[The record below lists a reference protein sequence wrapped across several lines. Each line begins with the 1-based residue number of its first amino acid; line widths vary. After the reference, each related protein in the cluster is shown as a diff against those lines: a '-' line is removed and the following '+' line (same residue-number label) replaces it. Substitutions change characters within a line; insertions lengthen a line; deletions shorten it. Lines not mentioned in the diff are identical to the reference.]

1 MNFKLYFLKHNE
13 YKEKGCDNTCTCTYN
28 ITSSN
33 SRIFECDARRLM
45 AWISLRLFTCSKLKI
60 QKYRKCPTF
69 KQTLYMYKMN
79 KGINTEKML
88 AVWMLSVM
96 PVILGHNTTKPT
108 KWHVH
113 PAKTQISLG
122 CALNEKLRTQA
133 FFMRTGKTLIRLGG
147 CPGWSESSLG
157 AHAILLVL

>member
-13 YKEKGCDNTCTCTYN
+13 YKEKGRENTCTCTYN

-60 QKYRKCPTF
+60 QTYRKCPTF

-79 KGINTEKML
+79 KGIHTEKML
-88 AVWMLSVM
+88 AVWMLSHTYQS
-96 PVILGHNTTKPT
+96 LACETTINNEFSKLF
-108 KWHVH
+108 
-113 PAKTQISLG
+113 SLKRIYVKYK
-122 CALNEKLRTQA
+122 N
-133 FFMRTGKTLIRLGG
+133 
-147 CPGWSESSLG
+147 
-157 AHAILLVL
+157 AILSHIGCSFRTWKDLVHGHILS